1 MNYSGEDHDSNL
13 TTSGKVM
20 HSAAINTV
28 AAVVGWMYF
37 AAWTLSFYPQVYTNW
52 RRKSVVGLSFDFV
65 VFNITGFVAY
75 SCYNVGLFWIPSV
88 REEYFK
94 EHPDGVSPVQVND
107 VFFALHAVTI
117 TSVVIAQCFIYE
129 KGSQKVTKVCRA
141 FMTLVV
147 LFVSI
152 TLIIAIV
159 GTISW
164 LTFLY
169 MFSYIKLVVT
179 VLKYVP
185 QAYMNFRRK
194 STVGWSIGNVL
205 CDFVGG
211 WLSILQM
218 FLLAYNGDDWESI
231 FGNVT
236 KFGLGLVTIFFDS
249 LFIIQHYC
257 LYRGKGDY
265 ETLKD
270 EEIVVSKT
278 DPKGSI
284 GLSKSEQGFFK
295 QRNSKPVIHSY

>member
-1 MNYSGEDHDSNL
+1 MNYSDVQNVSNV
-13 TTSGKVM
+13 TNSGKLM
-20 HSAAINTV
+20 HSAAINTF

-88 REEYFK
+88 REEYFQD
-94 EHPDGVSPVQVND
+94 HPDGVSPVQVND

-117 TSVVIAQCFIYE
+117 TSVVIVQCFIYE
-129 KGSQKVTKVCRA
+129 RGSQKVTKVCKG
-141 FMTLVV
+141 FMTLVT
-147 LFVSI
+147 LFVGI

-159 GTISW
+159 GSITW

-185 QAYMNFRRK
+185 QAYLNFRRK

-205 CDFVGG
+205 CDFIGG

-236 KFGLGLVTIFFDS
+236 KFGLGVVTIFFDT

-257 LYRGKGDY
+257 LYRNKSDY

-270 EEIVVSKT
+270 EEISVSKP
-278 DPKGSI
+278 DSNDSI
-284 GLSKSEQGFFK
+284 GLSKSEQGLF
-295 QRNSKPVIHSY
+295 RGWSSKPVIHTN